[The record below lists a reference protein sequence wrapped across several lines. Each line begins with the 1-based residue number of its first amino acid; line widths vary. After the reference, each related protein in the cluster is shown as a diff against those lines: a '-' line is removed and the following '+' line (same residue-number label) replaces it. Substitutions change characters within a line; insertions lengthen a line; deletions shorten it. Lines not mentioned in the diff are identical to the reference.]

1 MSTFQQ
7 LLEKPDGSQES
18 FLRGYEHTTWDEKNQ
33 HDLVSLASDYGN
45 KDALSKFIDK
55 LVREVYHKHLG
66 HRLHDPV
73 SALEAFGNDQPGSMF
88 YYSDR
93 KITTTIDALTT
104 ILSSAL
110 PALSAFGLFFIEDPL
125 AKLLAIV
132 ACTFL
137 FSSVVT
143 LVAKATRA
151 ECFGATAAFAA
162 VLVVFVSNGVGC
174 QC

>member
-1 MSTFQQ
+1 MSALQE
-7 LLEKPDGSQES
+7 LLERPDGSHDS
-18 FLRGYEHTTWDEKNQ
+18 FLSCYELRTWDEKNQ
-33 HDLVSLASDYGN
+33 HDLANLASNYAD

-55 LVREVYHKHLG
+55 FVREVYHKHLG
-66 HRLHDPV
+66 QKLHHSTD
-73 SALEAFGNDQPGSMF
+73 LEAWGTEGEPAPVF
-88 YYSDR
+88 YYSER
-93 KITTTIDALTT
+93 KITTTIDTLST

-110 PALSAFGLFFIEDPL
+110 PAISAFALFFIEDPL
-125 AKLLAIV
+125 AKMLAIV

-137 FSSVVT
+137 FSSVLT